1 MANVPRIST
10 RSPPS
15 QGKELISILSIKGP
29 MLKTALERV
38 VTWQLDHPSGT
49 KEECAAQMKEDLAA
63 GLITTPVEPL
73 KGNAKKKQ
81 KI

>member
-1 MANVPRIST
+1 
-10 RSPPS
+10 
-15 QGKELISILSIKGP
+15 